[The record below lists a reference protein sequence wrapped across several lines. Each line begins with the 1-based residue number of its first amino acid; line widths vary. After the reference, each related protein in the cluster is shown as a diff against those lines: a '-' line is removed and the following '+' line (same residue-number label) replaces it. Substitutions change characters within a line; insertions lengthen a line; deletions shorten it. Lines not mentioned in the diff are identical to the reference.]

1 MVTYTML
8 WSPIGYMEDAK
19 NHDCRG
25 ARGTEMCLLVSNKEH
40 RGAGSILRRG
50 GPSLE
55 EHHVPVKATDGEICP
70 PLFQLLVYL
79 LDAIFLNHKTK
90 NLFYVFK
97 FLLLESNLY
106 EFLLQ
111 QGCHSGE
118 ER

>member
-1 MVTYTML
+1 MTAEVLEAQRCGCWVPTRSTEEQEASYGREAPT
-8 WSPIGYMEDAK
+8 WKGY
-19 NHDCRG
+19 
-25 ARGTEMCLLVSNKEH
+25 
-40 RGAGSILRRG
+40 
-50 GPSLE
+50 
-55 EHHVPVKATDGEICP
+55 HVPVKATDGEICP

-111 QGCHSGE
+111 QGCHSGGE